1 MNERTNWK
9 KAFLELEQAINNAN
23 ENLQK
28 EKGKVKEKKVLDE
41 IIGLIESVKENN
53 TVKVKSSNISKAK
66 KRKSGLSDK
75 IMDFLGLE

>member
-28 EKGKVKEKKVLDE
+28 EKGKVKEKKVLSE
-41 IIGLIESVKENN
+41 IIGLIESAKQNS
-53 TVKVKSSNISKAK
+53 TVKVKNGSGSKPK
-66 KRKSGLSDK
+66 KRKPGLSDK

>member
-28 EKGKVKEKKVLDE
+28 EKGKVKEKKVLSE
-41 IIGLIESVKENN
+41 IIELIESAKQNN
-53 TVKVKSSNISKAK
+53 TEKVKNGSGSKSK

>member
-28 EKGKVKEKKVLDE
+28 EKGKVKEKKVLGE
-41 IIGLIESVKENN
+41 IIGLIESVKQNN
-53 TVKVKSSNISKAK
+53 TVKVKSRNSSKTK

>member
-28 EKGKVKEKKVLDE
+28 EKGKVKEKKVLSE
-41 IIGLIESVKENN
+41 IIGLIESAKQNN
-53 TVKVKSSNISKAK
+53 TVKVKNGSISKPK

>member
-1 MNERTNWK
+1 MNEKTNWK

-28 EKGKVKEKKVLDE
+28 EKGKAKEKKVLSE
-41 IIGLIESVKENN
+41 IVELVEAAKQNN
-53 TVKVKSSNISKAK
+53 TVKVKSNSSSKTGK
-66 KRKSGLSDK
+66 KKTGLSDK

>member
-9 KAFLELEQAINNAN
+9 KAFLELEEAINNAN

-28 EKGKVKEKKVLDE
+28 EKVNEKKVLGE
-41 IIGLIESVKENN
+41 IIGLIESIKQNN
-53 TVKVKSSNISKAK
+53 TVKVKSSNRSKNK